1 MQTPKYKWPDALAYI
16 EFAINS
22 TINASTDKSPFKMAY
37 STNVAL
43 PVDHV
48 LHMRTPELHA
58 VAPDFLSHIRHTILE
73 AKDTLTKA

>member
-1 MQTPKYKWPDALAYI
+1 MQMLKYKLPDALAYI

-22 TINASTDKSPFKMAY
+22 TINTSTDKSPFKMAY

-48 LHMRTPELHA
+48 LHMRTPEVDA
-58 VAPDFLSHIRHTILE
+58 AAPDFLLHIRRTISE
-73 AKDTLTKA
+73 AKDALVKA